1 MEKRS
6 GSAAPPAPAS
16 DTPGAG
22 FLTTPRKA
30 LFSTVTLG
38 LGGIEYIVAVFL
50 LKYYS
55 DYTGLAIEWAGLA
68 LLLGKIFDA
77 VSDPVMGYVSDHY
90 KTPWGRRRPWFV
102 VGVFPLTISFIGMF
116 SADPFWSQ
124 TQLFFWL
131 LGSNILF
138 WVGTTMVMVP
148 HAAFASEMTETHHE
162 RISVMGWRE
171 GFLASGL
178 ITGGFAMFVLLE
190 RAEEG
195 AAAAATAAGLTGEAV
210 AEAVRLARG
219 EAHGDITLWF
229 GLLTLV
235 LGLVSFL
242 GTREEGGHR
251 APPRETLFADFGDTF
266 RSKPFRWLTT
276 AWVIGQIADG
286 LTASLALFAL
296 EEWWG
301 FAAPHPRFILIGY
314 MAMATFSIP
323 LWMRVARHFDKA
335 HTYAVCT
342 FMAAVGLLGML
353 LIPTIGLWWA
363 YVAFYF
369 AGFSLGGRMVAG
381 MALVPD
387 VIDDDEV
394 RTRTRKDGA
403 YFGMISLLRKLS
415 RSLSMGLSGVGLGF
429 FGYASGVLEQSPEAI
444 RGIQIMFCVLPAI
457 ACTIS
462 ALLLLRFP
470 ISRRRHEEIQ
480 KALRERYTT
489 AKRLQ

>member
-1 MEKRS
+1 
-6 GSAAPPAPAS
+6 
-16 DTPGAG
+16 
-22 FLTTPRKA
+22 
-30 LFSTVTLG
+30 
-38 LGGIEYIVAVFL
+38 
-50 LKYYS
+50 
-55 DYTGLAIEWAGLA
+55 
-68 LLLGKIFDA
+68 
-77 VSDPVMGYVSDHY
+77 
-90 KTPWGRRRPWFV
+90 
-102 VGVFPLTISFIGMF
+102 
-116 SADPFWSQ
+116 
-124 TQLFFWL
+124 
-131 LGSNILF
+131 
-138 WVGTTMVMVP
+138 
-148 HAAFASEMTETHHE
+148 
-162 RISVMGWRE
+162 
-171 GFLASGL
+171 
-178 ITGGFAMFVLLE
+178 
-190 RAEEG
+190 
-195 AAAAATAAGLTGEAV
+195 
-210 AEAVRLARG
+210 
-219 EAHGDITLWF
+219 
-229 GLLTLV
+229 
-235 LGLVSFL
+235 
-242 GTREEGGHR
+242 
-251 APPRETLFADFGDTF
+251 
-266 RSKPFRWLTT
+266 
-276 AWVIGQIADG
+276 
-286 LTASLALFAL
+286 
-296 EEWWG
+296 
-301 FAAPHPRFILIGY
+301 
-314 MAMATFSIP
+314 MATVSIP

-335 HTYAVCT
+335 HTYSACT

-489 AKRLQ
+489 AKPLQ

>member
-1 MEKRS
+1 MEERS
-6 GSAAPPAPAS
+6 GSAAPAAPPS
-16 DTPGAG
+16 GTPGAG
-22 FLTTPRKA
+22 VLTTPRKA

-50 LKYYS
+50 LKYYT

-90 KTPWGRRRPWFV
+90 NTPWGRRRPWFV
-102 VGVFPLTISFIGMF
+102 IGVFPLTVSFIAMF
-116 SADPFWSQ
+116 SADPLWSQ

-148 HAAFASEMTETHHE
+148 HAAFASEMTETHHQ

-190 RAEEG
+190 RAEEN
-195 AAAAATAAGLTGEAV
+195 AAALATAAGLAGEAV
-210 AEAVRLARG
+210 ADAVRLARG
-219 EAHGDITLWF
+219 AAHGDITLWF

-235 LGLVSFL
+235 LGVVSFL
-242 GTREEGGHR
+242 GTREEGGRR
-251 APPRETLFADFGDTF
+251 APPRATLFGDFGDTL

-335 HTYAVCT
+335 HTYAACT

-369 AGFSLGGRMVAG
+369 AGFSLGGRMVTGIAI
-381 MALVPD
+381 VPD

-444 RGIQIMFCVLPAI
+444 RGIKIMFCVVPAI

-470 ISRRRHEEIQ
+470 INRKRHEEIQ
-480 KALRERYTT
+480 KALRERYS
-489 AKRLQ
+489 AAEGPQ